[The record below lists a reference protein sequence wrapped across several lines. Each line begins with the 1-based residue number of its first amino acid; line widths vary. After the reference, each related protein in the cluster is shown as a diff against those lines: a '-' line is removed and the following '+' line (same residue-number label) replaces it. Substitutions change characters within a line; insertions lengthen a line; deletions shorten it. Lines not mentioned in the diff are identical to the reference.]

1 MEDVSYDTYLGDII
15 TSDGKNTMNVKKRI
29 SKGLGIISQI
39 MNLLSY
45 VNLGEFY
52 MEIVILLRESI
63 FINGTLTNAEIW
75 YHLTKEEIKELENL
89 DLTLLR
95 KVTWRLD

>member
-1 MEDVSYDTYLGDII
+1 
-15 TSDGKNTMNVKKRI
+15 
-29 SKGLGIISQI
+29 

-52 MEIVILLRESI
+52 MDIVILLRESI
-63 FINGTLTNAEIW
+63 FINGTLTNAEIL
-75 YHLTKEEIKELENL
+75 YNLTKEELKELENL

-95 KVTWRLD
+95 KVMRVPFSTPIES